1 MVVFFVVGELVG
13 KLGDLGFFLGE
24 GLAVLVFVLGLLGG
38 EFAFGLRLGLGKAF
52 MHFGL
57 KFLGADL
64 VEDVGVAG
72 FVDGEGGVAV
82 GAFDFVHFGGR
93 GSGWG

>member
-1 MVVFFVVGELVG
+1 M
-13 KLGDLGFFLGE
+13 
-24 GLAVLVFVLGLLGG
+24 GLLDG

-72 FVDGEGGVAV
+72 FVDSEGGVAV
-82 GAFDFVHFGGR
+82 GAFDFVHFRWGDGGL
-93 GSGWG
+93 GWWGF

>member
-1 MVVFFVVGELVG
+1 
-13 KLGDLGFFLGE
+13 
-24 GLAVLVFVLGLLGG
+24 
-38 EFAFGLRLGLGKAF
+38 

-82 GAFDFVHFGGR
+82 GAFDFVHFGVG
-93 GSGWG
+93 GSGWGWGDFSRWGGGWAGLGG